1 MTFDNTI
8 THPFFNQPEVLKA
21 DVLDIAEEF
30 GRVFQSSE
38 AVAQNSSYR

>member
-8 THPFFNQPEVLKA
+8 THPFFNQPDVLKA
-21 DVLDIAEEF
+21 DVLEIAEEF

-38 AVAQNSSYR
+38 AIAQKSTSR